1 GHGHG
6 HGHDHDMNPVA
17 HAHESGPIMTWP
29 LIILAF
35 FSIVVGW
42 GVVAYVIPN
51 PLTFFRLGTPLLEQ
65 MLEYGEPYR
74 DPALAP
80 HALHGFHWYALA
92 GSILIL
98 LTGLGVALLY
108 YGPAGFPYFV
118 PTRLS
123 AKRAAERLGGIYKF
137 LVKKWYFDEL
147 YWAVFV
153 RPCLAFAR
161 LCREFDLRFID
172 GLVNGSA
179 YLTRLMDWVVGLID
193 IRAVDGL
200 VNGAGRLVYDSGDRG
215 RAIQTGRLRNYLMF
229 LTVALVGLFAG
240 VFAWVR
246 G

>member
-1 GHGHG
+1 
-6 HGHDHDMNPVA
+6 MNPA
-17 HAHESGPIMTWP
+17 EHAHESGPIMVWP
-29 LIILAF
+29 LIILAVM
-35 FSIVVGW
+35 SIIVGW
-42 GVVAYVIPN
+42 GVVGYVIPN
-51 PLTFFRLGTPLLEQ
+51 PFTFLRLGTQPVLER
-65 MLEYGEPYR
+65 MLEYGEPYAAL
-74 DPALAP
+74 DPRL
-80 HALHGFHWYALA
+80 LHELHWYALG
-92 GSILIL
+92 GSALIL

-123 AKRAAERLGGIYKF
+123 AARAAERFGGLYKF

-153 RPCLAFAR
+153 RPCLQFAR
-161 LCREFDLRFID
+161 ICREFDLRFID

-179 YLTRLMDWVVGLID
+179 YLTRLMDRVVGVLD
-193 IRAVDGL
+193 IIAVDRL
-200 VNGAGRLVYDSGDRG
+200 VNETGRLVYAAGERSRG
-215 RAIQTGRLRNYLMF
+215 IQTGRLRNYLMF